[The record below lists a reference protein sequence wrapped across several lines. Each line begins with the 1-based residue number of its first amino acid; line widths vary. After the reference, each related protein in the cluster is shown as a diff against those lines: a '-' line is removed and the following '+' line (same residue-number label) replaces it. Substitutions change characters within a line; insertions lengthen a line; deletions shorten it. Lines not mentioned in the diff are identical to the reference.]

1 MEPKKIS
8 DNQWMQVLNELKG
21 LIENNAFLE
30 EKEFQNF
37 ENNCDFIMRNVPQF
51 KRLPVKDY
59 YYSLELL
66 TDYRKVTANQSRYK
80 EALKIADFLQ
90 EIADEI
96 RGKRKSKEDIQKEK
110 EKIFENELQML
121 NHKYFDLMA
130 QFDNLRNI
138 DANADKLKIAEY
150 KKKAQKDQKIIE
162 DMVGT
167 VADNANAGRY
177 IKYANYAK
185 YTANG
190 LFLISITIMIGVAMI
205 ALWPLL
211 EGYHI
216 DWIDLLPRVPVF
228 FVVLLPSFFMMR
240 EAKKQRDKEFQ
251 FKDMECR
258 ILTSGQ
264 FIDSLELKK
273 SEKDALK
280 AQLVKD
286 LFGKPMEYHSDG
298 GLPPIDNICEI
309 VKTCL
314 ESCKKN

>member
-1 MEPKKIS
+1 MKAKKIS
-8 DNQWMQVLNELKG
+8 DDQWMQVFNALKEV
-21 LIENNAFLE
+21 IENNAFLE

-37 ENNCDFIMRNVPQF
+37 ENNCDFIMGNVPQF

-66 TDYRKVTANQSRYK
+66 TAYRKVVTNQSRYK

-96 RGKRKSKEDIQKEK
+96 KGKRKSKEDIQVEQEK
-110 EKIFENELQML
+110 LFNEQFHML
-121 NHKYFDLMA
+121 NVQYHDLISKFE
-130 QFDNLRNI
+130 QLRNT
-138 DANADKLKIAEY
+138 DANVDKLKIAEY

-162 DMVGT
+162 DMVGA
-167 VADNANAGRY
+167 VAENANAGRY
-177 IKYANYAK
+177 IKYANRAK

-190 LFLISITIMIGVAMI
+190 LFLVAIAIMLGIAMI
-205 ALWPLL
+205 ALWPICD
-211 EGYHI
+211 GYHI

-258 ILTSGQ
+258 ILTSSQ

-286 LFGKPMEYHSDG
+286 LFGKPMEYHPDG

-309 VKTCL
+309 IKTCL
-314 ESCKKN
+314 ESCKKD